1 LCLSFLFGFSLE
13 LFLRF
18 DIIKNMI
25 NIEEFW
31 ENAKDELSISIQAIS
46 YEVWIEKLE
55 PVCFV
60 DNAMVLST
68 ISANAKRTIDT
79 RYLDTIKEV
88 VSSLNS
94 AITDVIIITPDKKEE
109 YLNKQT
115 VFIEDE
121 GFVTNFVPEDKGKK
135 KSPFLEKYTFENF
148 VVGKSNE
155 YALAACK
162 TIAQNPGGSY
172 NPLFIYSGVGL
183 GKTHLLHAIGNYL
196 FKNRKNANV
205 LYVSAETLVTEL
217 ISVIRNKS
225 NDENNKFREKYRS
238 CDVLMVDDV
247 QFLIGKE
254 ATQEAFFHIFN
265 DLYQDNKQ
273 IILTSDRSPKDLT
286 TLSDRLRT
294 RFGCG
299 LIVDIQVPDLETR
312 VAILKT
318 KAVQSKFMLSDE
330 VAEYIAE
337 LAPSNIREMEGL
349 LNRIIFFSSLTNSPI
364 QTREIASE
372 AFAGFLKE
380 KQGET
385 TDASGII
392 DAVCKYFKI
401 STTDIISKKK
411 TKNIVEPRM
420 IAIYLITEL
429 LPMPL
434 VQIGEMFGGRDHTTI
449 IHARDKISEEIKT
462 NPRIKITVADIK
474 NMILNR

>member
-1 LCLSFLFGFSLE
+1 
-13 LFLRF
+13 
-18 DIIKNMI
+18 MI

-31 ENAKDELSISIQAIS
+31 ETAKDELSISIQAIS

-60 DNAMVLST
+60 DNAIVLST

>member
-1 LCLSFLFGFSLE
+1 
-13 LFLRF
+13 
-18 DIIKNMI
+18 MI

-217 ISVIRNKS
+217 ISVVRNKS
-225 NDENNKFREKYRS
+225 TDENNKFREKYRS

>member
-1 LCLSFLFGFSLE
+1 
-13 LFLRF
+13 
-18 DIIKNMI
+18 MI

-196 FKNRKNANV
+196 FKNRKNTNV

>member
-1 LCLSFLFGFSLE
+1 
-13 LFLRF
+13 
-18 DIIKNMI
+18 MI

>member
-1 LCLSFLFGFSLE
+1 
-13 LFLRF
+13 
-18 DIIKNMI
+18 MI

-60 DNAMVLST
+60 DNAIVLST

>member
-1 LCLSFLFGFSLE
+1 
-13 LFLRF
+13 
-18 DIIKNMI
+18 MI

-31 ENAKDELSISIQAIS
+31 EDAKNELSISIQAIS

-60 DNAMVLST
+60 DNAIVLST

-79 RYLDTIKEV
+79 RYRDTIKEV
-88 VSSLNS
+88 VSALNS
-94 AITDVIIITPDKKEE
+94 AITDVVIITPDKKDE
-109 YLNKQT
+109 YLGKQT

-121 GFVTNFVPEDKGKK
+121 GFVTNFVPEEKNKK
-135 KSPFLEKYTFENF
+135 KSPFLEKYTFETF

-162 TIAQNPGGSY
+162 TIAQNPGGSF

-196 FKNRKNANV
+196 FKNKKSANV
-205 LYVSAETLVTEL
+205 LYVSAETLVNEL

-225 NDENNKFREKYRS
+225 NEENNRFREKYRS

-265 DLYQDNKQ
+265 DLYQENKQ

-312 VAILKT
+312 MAILKT

-364 QTREIASE
+364 QTREIATE

-401 STTDIISKKK
+401 STADIISKKK

-434 VQIGEMFGGRDHTTI
+434 VQIGEMFGGRDHTTV